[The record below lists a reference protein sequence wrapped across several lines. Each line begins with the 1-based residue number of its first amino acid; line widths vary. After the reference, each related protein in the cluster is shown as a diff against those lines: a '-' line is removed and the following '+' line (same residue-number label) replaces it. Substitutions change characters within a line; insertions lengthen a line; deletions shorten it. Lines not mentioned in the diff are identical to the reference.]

1 MIKVRKIFLKSS
13 LLNLYY
19 TFAYPYILYCI
30 HAWGKFSKTV
40 LKLNKT
46 QNRLIHI
53 MTPSGYRTN
62 TAVGNFKILK
72 ASEIYDY
79 ATGVFMYKLYLS
91 IIFIFTIW
99 GCVSSA
105 YPILLWWSR
114 ECVLYLIII
123 IKPEVWIINH
133 CLGLGHETMVCAVC
147 LTMFLWAFAIVRAI
161 VYSNV
166 CLW

>member
-1 MIKVRKIFLKSS
+1 MIKVRKILLKSS

-53 MTPSGYRTN
+53 ITPSGYRTN

-79 ATGVFMYKLYLS
+79 AIGVFMYKLY
-91 IIFIFTIW
+91 
-99 GCVSSA
+99 
-105 YPILLWWSR
+105 
-114 ECVLYLIII
+114 
-123 IKPEVWIINH
+123 H
-133 CLGLGHETMVCAVC
+133 GH
-147 LTMFLWAFAIVRAI
+147 LP
-161 VYSNV
+161 
-166 CLW
+166 